1 MAQQTGDVA
10 VLQAYST
17 HELSSADALEAAS
30 LAEDALQSGSP
41 DRCRA
46 ALGFGVECVAAE
58 SRRRDADHLHV
69 PMRNLEESV
78 DRAQAALDAALDAEY
93 DGVETRVRQA
103 ITALRQTVAVVDEAA
118 TTPTVGH
125 RYL

>member
-1 MAQQTGDVA
+1 MASLTGDVA
-10 VLQAYST
+10 RLQAYST

-30 LAEDALQSGSP
+30 LAEDALEAGSP

-78 DRAQAALDAALDAEY
+78 DRAQAALDAEY
-93 DGVETRVRQA
+93 DGAETRVRQA
-103 ITALRQTVAVVDEAA
+103 VTALRQTVAVVDAA
-118 TTPTVGH
+118 AAAPTVGH